1 MSTMSTKLAVV
12 TGASR
17 GIGRAIAIELAAR
30 GAHVVMGGRD
40 RDALE
45 ETVRQV
51 KAAGGSGEVHAL
63 DVASADSIAVF
74 AEAVLDRG
82 APETLVNN
90 SGIAGPVGNLWEI
103 DQEGWQEAFRVNVE
117 GAFLCAKAFLPAMI
131 SRGSGSIVNIG
142 SATGK
147 AALPG
152 RTAYAATKLALVGMT
167 RTLAVEVGPYGV
179 RVNLVSPA
187 NVDGDRL
194 RWVLTSRAKTENTPI
209 ADIEARMT
217 SQAALKRFVSAEEV
231 AKTVAFLASDDATG
245 VTGEDINVSAGYVMY

>member
-1 MSTMSTKLAVV
+1 MSSAQPRLAVV

-40 RDALE
+40 RSALT
-45 ETVRQV
+45 ETAQQV
-51 KAAGGSGEVHAL
+51 KAAGGSGEVHTL
-63 DVASADSIAVF
+63 DVASADSVAAF
-74 AEAVLDRG
+74 AEAVLSKG
-82 APETLVNN
+82 APDTLVNN

-103 DQEGWQEAFRVNVE
+103 DQHSWQEAFRVNVE
-117 GAFLCAKAFLPAMI
+117 GAFLCARAFLPAMI
-131 SRGSGSIVNIG
+131 SRGGGSIVTIG

-147 AALPG
+147 APLAG

-167 RTLAVEVGPYGV
+167 RTLAVEAGPYGV

-194 RWVLTSRAKTENTPI
+194 QWVLTSRAKTENTPV
-209 ADIEARMT
+209 ADVTARMT

-231 AKTVAFLASDDATG
+231 AKTVAFLASDDAAG
-245 VTGEDINVSAGYVMY
+245 VTGEDINVSAGFVMY